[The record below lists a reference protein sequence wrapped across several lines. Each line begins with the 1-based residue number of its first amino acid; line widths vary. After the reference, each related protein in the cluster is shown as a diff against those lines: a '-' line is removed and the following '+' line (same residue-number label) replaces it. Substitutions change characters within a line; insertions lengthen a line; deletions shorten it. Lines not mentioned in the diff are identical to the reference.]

1 MKNKSYISTV
11 IANWK
16 MHNDFNSA
24 LDLVIKIFS
33 YCNMAKNVEKIICPP
48 VVNIIPLYD
57 QFKNSTFSLG
67 AQNINEN
74 NEGTYTGEIS
84 VNMLK
89 NYITHAI
96 IGHSERR
103 EIFNESNYT
112 ISLKAKTLL
121 SNKIVP
127 VICVGEPLEIYKK
140 NKSVEFINNQVFEI
154 LSKIQTNSEI
164 VIAYEPIWS
173 IGNKNPADPV
183 YVEKIITK
191 SKDYLST
198 IRHIRNVNHKFL
210 YGGSVNSK
218 NVLDYTKQQNID
230 GVLVGSASL
239 DASEF
244 GKIVLQISNNG

>member
-16 MHNDFNSA
+16 MHNDFNAA

-33 YCNMAKNVEKIICPP
+33 YSNMAKNVEKIICPP
-48 VVNIIPLYD
+48 AVNIIPLYD

-103 EIFNESNYT
+103 EIFNDFP
-112 ISLKAKTLL
+112 K
-121 SNKIVP
+121 
-127 VICVGEPLEIYKK
+127 
-140 NKSVEFINNQVFEI
+140 
-154 LSKIQTNSEI
+154 
-164 VIAYEPIWS
+164 
-173 IGNKNPADPV
+173 
-183 YVEKIITK
+183 
-191 SKDYLST
+191 
-198 IRHIRNVNHKFL
+198 
-210 YGGSVNSK
+210 VNSFFFIWNRLILLFLFTYSSIVS
-218 NVLDYTKQQNID
+218 NVPSVLPESTNI
-230 GVLVGSASL
+230 
-239 DASEF
+239 
-244 GKIVLQISNNG
+244 ISKF

>member
-16 MHNDFNSA
+16 MHNDFNEA

-48 VVNIIPLYD
+48 AVNLIPLHD

-74 NEGTYTGEIS
+74 IKGAYTGEIS
-84 VNMLK
+84 INMLK
-89 NYITHAI
+89 NYISHAI

-103 EIFNESNYT
+103 EMFNESNDT
-112 ISLKAKTLL
+112 ISLKAKALL
-121 SNKIVP
+121 DNKIVP
-127 VICVGEPLEIYKK
+127 VICIGEPFEIYKK
-140 NKSVEFINNQVFEI
+140 NKSVEFINNQLFEI
-154 LSKIQTNSEI
+154 FSKIQLNSEV

-173 IGNKNPADPV
+173 IGNKNPADPI

-191 SKDYLST
+191 SKQFLST
-198 IRHIRNVNHKFL
+198 MKHLRNTNFKFL
-210 YGGSVNSK
+210 YGGSVSSK
-218 NVLDYTKQQNID
+218 NVLDYTNQKNID

-244 GKIVLQISNNG
+244 GKIVLNLSNNG

>member
-16 MHNDFNSA
+16 MHNDFNAA

-33 YCNMAKNVEKIICPP
+33 YSNMAKNVEKIICPP
-48 VVNIIPLYD
+48 AVNIIPLYD

-103 EIFNESNYT
+103 EIFND
-112 ISLKAKTLL
+112 
-121 SNKIVP
+121 
-127 VICVGEPLEIYKK
+127 
-140 NKSVEFINNQVFEI
+140 
-154 LSKIQTNSEI
+154 LSKF
-164 VIAYEPIWS
+164 
-173 IGNKNPADPV
+173 
-183 YVEKIITK
+183 IITY
-191 SKDYLST
+191 SKMESR
-198 IRHIRNVNHKFL
+198 IN
-210 YGGSVNSK
+210 
-218 NVLDYTKQQNID
+218 
-230 GVLVGSASL
+230 
-239 DASEF
+239 
-244 GKIVLQISNNG
+244 